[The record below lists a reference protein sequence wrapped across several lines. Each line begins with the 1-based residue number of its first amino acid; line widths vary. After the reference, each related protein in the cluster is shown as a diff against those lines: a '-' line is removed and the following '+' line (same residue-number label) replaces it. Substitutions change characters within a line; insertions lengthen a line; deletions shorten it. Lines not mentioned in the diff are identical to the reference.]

1 MRVPVGERWNDD
13 GTGAVDYFIAVK
25 FIRGNQIA
33 INR

>member
-13 GTGAVDYFIAVK
+13 SAGAVDYFIAVK
-25 FIRGNQIA
+25 FIRYNLIA